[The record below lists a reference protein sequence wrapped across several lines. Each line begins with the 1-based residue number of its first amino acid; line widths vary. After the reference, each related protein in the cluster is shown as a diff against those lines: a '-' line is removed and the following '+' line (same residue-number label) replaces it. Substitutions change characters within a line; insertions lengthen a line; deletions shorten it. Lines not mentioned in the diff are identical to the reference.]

1 MVIKKDVIA
10 KCSLISWV
18 IAIGAYFFQFPFSK
32 LSALILPFLFLYI
45 SLQIPQIKIL
55 KSKKYLFLLLTF
67 FIFLIFLVN
76 RSIFLEIDFKRIL
89 RFTVILLIIP
99 LSFFIRDNNF
109 SAKKE
114 IFLNLAMVKSI
125 ILIAFGLIIIY
136 FGDFGHFR
144 NWAQYFGLGDI
155 YFLNR
160 FIPKIQVQGN
170 ALLVVAFML
179 DYLSIKKFTLRN
191 IIILVGVLAAGNF
204 AYILALIAFAS
215 WQFGKYALH
224 LIKTNKYAK
233 YIVAAALIIGALVLI
248 PYISVKIEE
257 KSSVSNAVRIE
268 QALVLLN
275 ANPIIGDGLGCWVA
289 AHTQSLNYNG
299 EVYFELQTLYIFKQ
313 IGIIGLGLFYAVTL
327 KPMYATGKTRFIL
340 YLIYLF
346 FSFWNPYCFDIT
358 QVITILLII
367 NTSQLGERNDK
378 SSYYSLS
385 SG

>member
-10 KCSLISWV
+10 KCSLVSWV
-18 IAIGAYFFQFPFSK
+18 IAVGAYFFQFPFSK

-45 SLQIPQIKIL
+45 IFQLPQIKIL
-55 KSKKYLFLLLTF
+55 KSKIYLFLLLAF
-67 FIFLIFLVN
+67 FVFLIFLIN
-76 RSIFLEIDFKRIL
+76 RSIFIEIDFTRII
-89 RFTVILLIIP
+89 RFAVVLTIIP
-99 LSFFIRDNNF
+99 LSFFIWDNNF

-125 ILIAFGLIIIY
+125 ILIAFGLIIVY

-144 NWAQYFGLGDI
+144 NWAFQFGLGDI

-179 DYLSIKKFTLRN
+179 DYLSTKKITLRN
-191 IIILVGVLAAGNF
+191 ITILVGVLTAGNF
-204 AYILALIAFAS
+204 AYILALIAFAF
-215 WQFGKYALH
+215 WQFGKYALN
-224 LIKTNKYAK
+224 LIKTNRYAK
-233 YIVAAALIIGALVLI
+233 YFVLAALVIAASVLL
-248 PYISVKIEE
+248 PYISAKIEE
-257 KSSVSNAVRIE
+257 KSAFSNAVRIE

-275 ANPIIGDGLGCWVA
+275 SNPIIGDGLGCWVT
-289 AHTQSLNYNG
+289 AHTQNLNYNG
-299 EVYFELQTLYIFKQ
+299 DIYFELQTLYIFKQ

-327 KPMYATGKTRFIL
+327 KPMYAAGKTRFIF

-346 FSFWNPYCFDIT
+346 FSFWNPYCFDTT
-358 QVITILLII
+358 QIITILLII
-367 NTSQLGERNDK
+367 NSSQLGEKNDK
-378 SSYYSLS
+378 SSYYCLS